1 VLRGLGDPEAPQASP
16 IRPTARAN
24 PLPRNDPSERTSWSP
39 KMGKSTKAERKTASS
54 ASWLLPSTNPK
65 IVTNSNNKGNTATN
79 AI

>member
-1 VLRGLGDPEAPQASP
+1 
-16 IRPTARAN
+16 
-24 PLPRNDPSERTSWSP
+24 
-39 KMGKSTKAERKTASS
+39 MGKSTKAERKTASS